1 MEETNNPIIH
11 GLDRVLFTY
20 AKLSA
25 ADKGLDQLQAQ
36 TPLFKEVP
44 QTQGWYGEK
53 KNIHYFLILQ
63 SETLCTYA
71 CVCTHTH
78 SYKALQS

>member
-11 GLDRVLFTY
+11 GLDRVLFTH
-20 AKLSA
+20 AKLSV

-53 KNIHYFLILQ
+53 KNIYYF
-63 SETLCTYA
+63 
-71 CVCTHTH
+71 
-78 SYKALQS
+78 SYTTK